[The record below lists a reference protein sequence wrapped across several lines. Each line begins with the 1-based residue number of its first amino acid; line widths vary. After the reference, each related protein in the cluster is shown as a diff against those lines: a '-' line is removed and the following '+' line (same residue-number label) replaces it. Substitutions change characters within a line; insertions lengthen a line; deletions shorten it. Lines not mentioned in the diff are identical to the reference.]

1 MNTFLKNLFDY
12 NHRCNQALIRT
23 MLDYENILS
32 AKSLSLFSHILNA
45 QHIWNC
51 KIENVIPFYSPW
63 DVRRLVKMKQ
73 DDRTNYFDSLLIVDE
88 YDLNKTIKCKTT
100 RGDVFTSSV
109 QDILFNIINHST
121 YHRGQIATEFRRTG
135 IEPLLTDYVF
145 FNMKTI
151 QSHYEIEHSC
161 NKTLPTDEIIEQ

>member
-1 MNTFLKNLFDY
+1 
-12 NHRCNQALIRT
+12 
-23 MLDYENILS
+23 
-32 AKSLSLFSHILNA
+32 
-45 QHIWNC
+45 
-51 KIENVIPFYSPW
+51 
-63 DVRRLVKMKQ
+63 MKQ